1 MGSNTRP
8 KNTPQYK
15 AAWVDTKART
25 VPISESEPSL
35 NVITSCTDT
44 TSYQHRQLKTVP
56 CIKFRRP
63 FFSYIVITGFRI

>member
-35 NVITSCTDT
+35 GVITSCTDIT
-44 TSYQHRQLKTVP
+44 PYQHRQLKTVP
-56 CIKFRRP
+56 CVEPRRP
-63 FFSYIVITGFRI
+63 LSSYIVIASFRV